1 MHIGH
6 RNPNYAYFMHS
17 EKLAVVVEEKD
28 RGVMVHRSLKPTRPV
43 LWSRSRPF
51 WPEPEPGKKGRPRL
65 QLYSSNSSYDPMFKL
80 TFKKRNKQNC

>member
-1 MHIGH
+1 MIEQVGRKHWTNLCEWARIWGMTFNVKKCQIMHIGH

-51 WPEPEPGKKGRPRL
+51 WPDSEP
-65 QLYSSNSSYDPMFKL
+65 
-80 TFKKRNKQNC
+80 